1 MKELSIEE
9 KARRYDDAIE
19 KAKSKIKNDKDHVL
33 YENDVIEIFPELAES
48 KDERIELLNY
58 LYDVHDDD
66 EERARWIAWLEKQG
80 KKKHTAEEVL
90 IKAGL
95 KPYKDG
101 DQWCVL
107 LGDNIQEGICGFGN
121 TIEDALY
128 AFLKDLIASQGWQ
141 KSNGTFVNVD
151 DVREDFVQEVYRVLD
166 ADSTNDRANQI
177 IDAFDNLPTVAIEK
191 QGEQKPADITNKLKE
206 EYQRGWDAA
215 MQQLP
220 KEVDSQIWQIANNSA
235 KTWEESFAILCAS
248 QKAYDKGKKDALKEQ
263 KPAAWSEEDRQ
274 NLDSIIAALTYCNE
288 NGVSDCFVDPDI
300 LIDWLKSLKE
310 RYTWKPCDYELEVLR
325 LAAEKDGT
333 CLMGLYEQL
342 KKLREE

>member
-9 KARRYDDAIE
+9 KARRYDEAIE

-66 EERARWIAWLEKQG
+66 EERARWIAWLEKQQG
-80 KKKHTAEEVL
+80 EQMFA
-90 IKAGL
+90 
-95 KPYKDG
+95 DG
-101 DQWCVL
+101 
-107 LGDNIQEGICGFGN
+107 N
-121 TIEDALY
+121 
-128 AFLKDLIASQGWQ
+128 
-141 KSNGTFVNVD
+141 FVNMD

-191 QGEQKPADITNKLKE
+191 QCEQKPADITNKLKE